1 MASDSEPENFFG
13 PPEIAIPTPSKPP
26 CKSTPNTLKTEKNH
40 NKRLVQQLAAAKELS
55 LQIFKIGRVVER
67 WLMSSYS
74 ALHAIWS

>member
-40 NKRLVQQLAAAKELS
+40 NKRLVQLLAAVSANF
-55 LQIFKIGRVVER
+55 QIGRVVER

-74 ALHAIWS
+74 AVHAIWS